1 MNSATATNN
10 LLISTLERLKENSN
24 HLKAQKDEAE
34 RLLEITKLSI
44 NELERDANDTRKI
57 AIEDH
62 TLIDEL
68 KRARDILLKELNRAE
83 QNNKR

>member
-1 MNSATATNN
+1 M
-10 LLISTLERLKENSN
+10 R
-24 HLKAQKDEAE
+24 LKAQTGDLLTQKADAE

-44 NELERDANDTRKI
+44 NELEKDADETRKI
-57 AIEDH
+57 SVEDH

-83 QNNKR
+83 